1 MTTVTDAWM
10 LRRGDPRIGWWS
22 YTGQRISRGW
32 KMAKL
37 GVAVVRADPELMVY
51 TSLSALFSLMAIGA
65 AISGSVGLNAVA
77 WDPECVGEEYYNTD
91 CGSEL
96 VYAHLAIWFVFYLL
110 VSVITVF
117 WNAAII
123 ASAYE
128 RLSSGTNPSF
138 SYGIGQ
144 AMKCLPQI
152 LVWGIVAGTVG
163 LFIQILEGLSHSED
177 SPLPL
182 RFVAGLASFILGIA
196 WWIVTFFVIPIIV
209 LEKAGVLDG
218 MGRSM
223 ELFKRTWGEDVTSH
237 IGTGLL
243 MTLCIVLLFLI
254 SIPLMTIGEV
264 GVILGVVMLAVGI
277 LFAVLFF
284 STVDAVNRASLFY
297 YAKTGEMPPMAAKVG
312 IRF

>member
-1 MTTVTDAWM
+1 M
-10 LRRGDPRIGWWS
+10 
-22 YTGQRISRGW
+22 
-32 KMAKL
+32 
-37 GVAVVRADPELMVY
+37 
-51 TSLSALFSLMAIGA
+51 
-65 AISGSVGLNAVA
+65 
-77 WDPECVGEEYYNTD
+77 
-91 CGSEL
+91 
-96 VYAHLAIWFVFYLL
+96 
-110 VSVITVF
+110 SVITVF

-138 SYGIGQ
+138 SYGIGR

-218 MGRSM
+218 MGRST

-243 MTLCIVLLFLI
+243 MTLCIVLLFFI
-254 SIPLMTIGEV
+254 SIPLMTMGEV
-264 GVILGVVMLAVGI
+264 GVILGMVMLAVGI

>member
-1 MTTVTDAWM
+1 MT
-10 LRRGDPRIGWWS
+10 
-22 YTGQRISRGW
+22 
-32 KMAKL
+32 KL
-37 GVAVVRADPELMVY
+37 GMAVVRADPELMVY
-51 TSLSALFSLMAIGA
+51 TFLSAVFSLVAIGA
-65 AISGSVGLNAVA
+65 AVSSSVGLDVIAS
-77 WDPECVGEEYYNTD
+77 DPECVGEE

-96 VYAHLAIWFVFYLL
+96 VLAHAAIWFVFYLV

-243 MTLCIVLLFLI
+243 MTLCIVLLFFI

-264 GVILGVVMLAVGI
+264 GVILGMVILAVGI

>member
-1 MTTVTDAWM
+1 M
-10 LRRGDPRIGWWS
+10 
-22 YTGQRISRGW
+22 
-32 KMAKL
+32 
-37 GVAVVRADPELMVY
+37 
-51 TSLSALFSLMAIGA
+51 
-65 AISGSVGLNAVA
+65 
-77 WDPECVGEEYYNTD
+77 
-91 CGSEL
+91 
-96 VYAHLAIWFVFYLL
+96 L
-110 VSVITVF
+110 VSLITVF

-163 LFIQILEGLSHSED
+163 LFIQMLEGLSHSED

-196 WWIVTFFVIPIIV
+196 WWIATFFVIPIIV

-223 ELFKRTWGEDVTSH
+223 ELFERTWGEDVTSH

-254 SIPLMTIGEV
+254 SIPLMTMGEV
-264 GVILGVVMLAVGI
+264 GVILGIVMLAVGV

>member
-10 LRRGDPRIGWWS
+10 LRRGGRRIGI
-22 YTGQRISRGW
+22 GERISRGW
-32 KMAKL
+32 KMTRL
-37 GVAVVRADPELMVY
+37 GMAVVRADPELMVY
-51 TSLSALFSLMAIGA
+51 TFLSALFSLVAIGA
-65 AISGSVGLNAVA
+65 AVSGSVGLDVIAS
-77 WDPECVGEEYYNTD
+77 DPECVGDE

-96 VYAHLAIWFVFYLL
+96 AVAHMAIWFVFYLL

-152 LVWGIVAGTVG
+152 LVWGIIAGTVG
-163 LFIQILEGLSHSED
+163 LFINILEGLSHDENA
-177 SPLPL
+177 PVPL
-182 RFVAGLASFILGIA
+182 RFVAGFFSFFIGIA
-196 WWIVTFFVIPIIV
+196 WWVVTFFVIPMIV
-209 LEKAGVLDG
+209 LERAGVLDS
-218 MGRSM
+218 MGKSP
-223 ELFKRTWGEDVTSH
+223 ELFKRTWGEDVASH

-243 MTLCIVLLFLI
+243 MTLCIVLLI
-254 SIPLMTIGEV
+254 CVSVPLMMFGDLGVALGI
-264 GVILGVVMLAVGI
+264 VILAIGL

-284 STVDAVNRASLFY
+284 STVEAVNRASLFY
-297 YAKTGEMPPMAAKVG
+297 YAKTGQMPPMAAKVG

>member
-1 MTTVTDAWM
+1 MT
-10 LRRGDPRIGWWS
+10 R
-22 YTGQRISRGW
+22 
-32 KMAKL
+32 L

-51 TSLSALFSLMAIGA
+51 TFLSALFSLVAIGA
-65 AISGSVGLNAVA
+65 AVSGSVGLDVIAS
-77 WDPECVGEEYYNTD
+77 DPECVGDE

-96 VYAHLAIWFVFYLL
+96 AVAHMAIWFVFYLL

-152 LVWGIVAGTVG
+152 LVWGIIAGTVG
-163 LFIQILEGLSHSED
+163 LFISILEGLSHDENA
-177 SPLPL
+177 PVPL
-182 RFVAGLASFILGIA
+182 RFVAGFASFFIGIA
-196 WWIVTFFVIPIIV
+196 WWVVTFFVIPMIV
-209 LEKAGVLDG
+209 LERAGVLDS
-218 MGRSM
+218 MGKST
-223 ELFKRTWGEDVTSH
+223 ELFKRTWGEDVASH

-243 MTLCIVLLFLI
+243 MTLCIVLLI
-254 SIPLMTIGEV
+254 CVSVPLMMFGDLGVALGI
-264 GVILGVVMLAVGI
+264 VILAIGI

-284 STVDAVNRASLFY
+284 STVEAVNRASLFY
-297 YAKTGEMPPMAAKVG
+297 YAKTGQMPPMAAKVG

>member
-10 LRRGDPRIGWWS
+10 LRRGGRRIGF
-22 YTGQRISRGW
+22 GERISRGW
-32 KMAKL
+32 KMTKL

-51 TSLSALFSLMAIGA
+51 TFLSALFSLIAIGA
-65 AISGSVGLNAVA
+65 AISGSVGLDVIFS
-77 WDPECVGEEYYNTD
+77 DPECVGED

-96 VYAHLAIWFVFYLL
+96 AVGHMAIWFVFYMI

-144 AMKCLPQI
+144 AMRCLPQI
-152 LVWGIVAGTVG
+152 LVWGVIAGTVG
-163 LFIQILEGLSHSED
+163 LFIKILEGLARD
-177 SPLPL
+177 GDAPLAL
-182 RFVAGLASFILGIA
+182 RFVAGFASFIIGIA
-196 WWIVTFFVIPIIV
+196 WWIATFFVIPMIV
-209 LEKAGVLDG
+209 LEKAGVLDS
-218 MGRSM
+218 MGKST
-223 ELFKRTWGEDVTSH
+223 ELFERTWGEDVTSH
-237 IGTGLL
+237 VSTGIL
-243 MTLCIVLLFLI
+243 MTLCILLLFCI
-254 SIPLMTIGEV
+254 SVPLMMLGDL
-264 GVILGVVMLAVGI
+264 GVILGIVILAVGI

-284 STVDAVNRASLFY
+284 STVEAVNRASLFY
-297 YAKTGEMPPMAAKVG
+297 YAKTGQMPPMAAKVG